1 MRRLRSSDG
10 VTVALYDLG
19 GARTGPA
26 LLLVHGTGF
35 CAQVFA
41 PLAVHLGTRYRCYAI
56 DLRGHGLTTAPEG
69 LDYAWT
75 GFADDVLAAA
85 KAVEPVIGVGH
96 SAGGAALLLA
106 EAERP
111 GTFSSLWCYEPIVW
125 PDPHGARPR
134 AEWLGGGARRRR
146 ERFASRDE
154 AYANFRS
161 KKPFSTLA
169 SAVLRAYVEHG
180 FDEHPDGSV
189 TLRCRP
195 DIEAEIYLRG
205 VEGDRF
211 SRLAEVST
219 PVTVACG
226 GRTEAVDPR
235 IGRQL
240 VDKLPSGR
248 LEVFDSLGHFGP
260 LEDPQTVAAAILASS

>member
-10 VTVALYDLG
+10 VAVALYDLG
-19 GARTGPA
+19 GARTGPP

-35 CAQVFA
+35 CAQVLA
-41 PLAVHLGTRYRCYAI
+41 PLAVHLGTRYRCHAI

-75 GFADDVLAAA
+75 GLGDDVVAAV
-85 KAVEPVIGVGH
+85 KAVDPVVGVGH

-106 EAERP
+106 EAAQP

-125 PDPHGARPR
+125 PDPEAARPR
-134 AEWLGGGARRRR
+134 AEWLAEGARRRR
-146 ERFASRDE
+146 ERFASRDD
-154 AYANFRS
+154 AHANFRS
-161 KKPFSTLA
+161 KKPFNTLA
-169 SAVLRAYVEHG
+169 PAVLRAYVEHG

-195 DIEAEIYLRG
+195 DVEAAIYLRG

-211 SRLAEVST
+211 SRLAEVSA

-226 GRTEAVDPR
+226 GRTEAIDPR
-235 IGRQL
+235 LGRQL
-240 VDKLPSGR
+240 VDKLPAGR

-260 LEDPQTVAAAILASS
+260 LEDPQTVAAAILSSV